1 MFTLQIIENN
11 DPLPAGWLEPFK
23 QYASVPDD
31 GRDAMLLHL
40 LKSAILRVQEYADRA
55 ILRCRVRQTGESDP
69 ETGLF
74 RLYLGG
80 ENDTELA
87 PAALQDYCVKDPN
100 GNYCK
105 WNAQDQKFESLGETN
120 YGQLSDKQK
129 LAATFQT
136 SFNGAISKIPAEY
149 RTVNEFIT
157 ATISDDYR
165 NVKSAEIQFGF
176 ETKYTAGE
184 TVYLIFGIIGEKET
198 EWIVSKAGVLE
209 NGSVSVE
216 LQKDQLDK
224 LAGKPFALVAVS
236 KQ

>member
-1 MFTLQIIENN
+1 MIATRTSRGKITSEEMAELLEDYNRMKDSDTIGETILLRSAHQEKTAP
-11 DPLPAGWLEPFK
+11 DASAG
-23 QYASVPDD
+23 A
-31 GRDAMLLHL
+31 
-40 LKSAILRVQEYADRA
+40 
-55 ILRCRVRQTGESDP
+55 
-69 ETGLF
+69 
-74 RLYLGG
+74 
-80 ENDTELA
+80 LA
-87 PAALQDYCVKDPN
+87 GFPKDI
-100 GNYCK
+100 
-105 WNAQDQKFESLGETN
+105 QDQT
-120 YGQLSDKQK
+120 
-129 LAATFQT
+129 
-136 SFNGAISKIPAEY
+136 PAEY

-184 TVYLIFGIIGEKET
+184 TVYLIFGIIGEKGT